1 MRVTA
6 ILHYILVVL
15 ILSGT
20 SQTVNA
26 GWLMVEQEGDT
37 SLISNGRLKS
47 SAEGISWILDGPGNK
62 MIFIDGNRKAYASGS
77 VENYCQATATLVDEA
92 MQGLAIEQRKA
103 LEEMIQQSQNDAG
116 HLVSVSVVGDGGV
129 VAGLKTVKYRVQV
142 DGELYKEIWLA
153 TAPALLREFKPLIPL
168 LQKFG
173 SCANTFGTEFM
184 PENSA
189 EYLNLMERGVEVK
202 SIIYTDNSPEPVT
215 EMVKV
220 ENKALPET
228 EFSIPPDYR
237 TMSFEQ
243 MLKSQME

>member
-15 ILSGT
+15 ILSGI

-77 VENYCQATATLVDEA
+77 VENYCQATATLFDEA

-116 HLVSVSVVGDGGV
+116 HLVSVSVAGDGGV

-189 EYLNLMERGVEVK
+189 EYLHLMERGVEVK